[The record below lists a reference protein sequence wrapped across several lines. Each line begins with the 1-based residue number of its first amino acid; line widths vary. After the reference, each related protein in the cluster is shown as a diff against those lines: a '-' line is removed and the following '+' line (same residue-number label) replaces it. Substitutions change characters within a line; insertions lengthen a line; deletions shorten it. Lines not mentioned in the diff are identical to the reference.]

1 MDAGR
6 LSLNQITLNSLDLPA
21 AVAACERHEIGS
33 IAVWRDKIAA
43 VGLNRAAALVR
54 SAGLRVSS
62 VCRGGMFTDPA
73 ADPAAVR
80 DDNRR
85 AVEEAAALEADA
97 LVLVC
102 GPLLDRDLA
111 GARARVRD
119 GIADLL
125 PHARAAGVRLAVEPL
140 HPMMIGV
147 RSVVSTLAQALDLS
161 DELGGGPGEE
171 VGVIVDAY
179 HVWWDPDLAAQIAR
193 AGTRVAG
200 YHVSDWLPETSDL
213 LLDRG
218 MMGDGLI
225 DLPHLSGLVADAGFA
240 GPVEVEILSERWWAE
255 DPDDVARLLRKRF
268 EEFV

>member
-1 MDAGR
+1 MDTAR

-33 IAVWRDKIAA
+33 IAVWRDRIAA
-43 VGLNRAAALVR
+43 VGLERAVDLVR
-54 SAGLRVSS
+54 SAGLHVSS

-73 ADPAAVR
+73 ADPAAVL

-102 GPLLDRDLA
+102 GPLLDRDLP

-119 GIADLL
+119 GIAALL

-147 RSVVSTLAQALDLS
+147 RSVISTLGQALDLS
-161 DELGGGPGEE
+161 DELGGDPGED

-179 HVWWDPDLAAQIAR
+179 HVWWDPELAAQIAR

-200 YHVSDWLPETSDL
+200 YHVSDWLPQTSDL

-225 DLPHLSGLVADAGFA
+225 DLPHLSGLVADAGFT
-240 GPVEVEILSERWWAE
+240 GPVEVEILSQRWWAE
-255 DPDDVARLLRKRF
+255 DPDDVARLVRKRF
-268 EEFV
+268 EECV